1 MLNNRQINNMGV
13 KNRLSKQYLY
23 SAVWLTPDALLSW
36 HWPVLCTCASVCSLY
51 SNHGMETARH
61 HSHVL
66 SSSLEHSSNGAVL
79 QLEKGIV
86 NMKEG
91 HEGYGV
97 FNAFSTDMVP
107 APNLESF
114 RTFPLN
120 SKTFLHFRTCSL
132 IVCKH

>member
-1 MLNNRQINNMGV
+1 M
-13 KNRLSKQYLY
+13 
-23 SAVWLTPDALLSW
+23 
-36 HWPVLCTCASVCSLY
+36 CSLY

-97 FNAFSTDMVP
+97 FNAFSADMVSV
-107 APNLESF
+107 PNLDSF
-114 RTFPLN
+114 RTVPLN
-120 SKTFLHFRTCSL
+120 SKTFLLFGTCSL
-132 IVCKH
+132 IVFKH

>member
-1 MLNNRQINNMGV
+1 
-13 KNRLSKQYLY
+13 
-23 SAVWLTPDALLSW
+23 
-36 HWPVLCTCASVCSLY
+36 
-51 SNHGMETARH
+51 METARH

-97 FNAFSTDMVP
+97 FNAFSTDLVP
-107 APNLESF
+107 IPNLDSF
-114 RTFPLN
+114 RAVPLN
-120 SKTFLHFRTCSL
+120 SKTFLVFGTCSL
-132 IVCKH
+132 IVFKNTN